1 MAPPALGSGR
11 SLRAAWERQQRAAE
25 LAAAVACIPQLAR
38 SKPALFAAQLQPV
51 LAALRWAAEAEQE
64 AEEEGGAAELQQ
76 APAEEQKET
85 RSEQSSSTARQQ
97 LAAAASHL
105 RRLAGVD
112 RQAGANASLLL
123 WLLLGL
129 ALQSEGRLLQGAL
142 QQREFPCCQVAA
154 PGVAGLRG
162 PKKLAHLAG

>member
-25 LAAAVACIPQLAR
+25 LAAAVARIPQLTR
-38 SKPALFAAQLQPV
+38 SKPAFFAAQLQPV
-51 LAALRWAAEAEQE
+51 LAALRRAAAAEQE
-64 AEEEGGAAELQQ
+64 EESVDSVESVDSEVQQQQPEG
-76 APAEEQKET
+76 
-85 RSEQSSSTARQQ
+85 QSSQPGSTAQLQ

-112 RQAGANASLLL
+112 RQGGANASLLL

-129 ALQSEGRLLQGAL
+129 ATQDDRQCVQGAL
-142 QQREFPCCQVAA
+142 GG
-154 PGVAGLRG
+154 GVQLWMVV
-162 PKKLAHLAG
+162 LALMATLLLSL